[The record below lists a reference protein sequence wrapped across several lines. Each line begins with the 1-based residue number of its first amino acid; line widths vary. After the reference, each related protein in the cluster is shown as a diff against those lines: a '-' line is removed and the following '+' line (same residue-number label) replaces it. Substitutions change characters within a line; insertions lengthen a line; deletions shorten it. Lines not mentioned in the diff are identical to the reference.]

1 MEHEVVFDHR
11 NQTVIKI
18 TLPGFYG
25 NTLRF
30 RDGAI
35 GLGPATPLEYLD
47 RWALS
52 NELFEDESSVLGL
65 VQNAAG
71 PRIAVAQPLAVGQ
84 RPEREEISGF
94 MNSLGFARVRDTNLF
109 FDFNRDLL
117 VGDAHPGN
125 FLRNNDG
132 QIFAIDVLPV
142 KATGK
147 LLAHALGF

>member
-1 MEHEVVFDHR
+1 MEHEVIFDEA
-11 NQTVIKI
+11 NQHFIKI
-18 TLPGFYG
+18 TLPGMYG

-30 RDGAI
+30 RDGAV

-52 NELFEDESSVLGL
+52 NELFEDEASVLGL
-65 VQNAAG
+65 VQSNAG
-71 PRIAVAQPLAVGQ
+71 VRLAVSQPFVFGQ
-84 RPEREEISGF
+84 RPERDEINDF
-94 MNSLGFARVRDTNLF
+94 MMGLGFARVRDTNLF

-125 FLRNNDG
+125 FLRNDDG

-142 KATGK
+142 KATGS
-147 LLAHALGF
+147 LLSYALGF

>member
-1 MEHEVVFDHR
+1 MEHEVIFDHQR
-11 NQTVIKI
+11 QVVLKV
-18 TLPGFYG
+18 TLPGMHG

-30 RDGAI
+30 RGGTV

-52 NELFEDESSVLGL
+52 NELFEDEASVLGL
-65 VQNAAG
+65 VQNKAG
-71 PRIAVAQPLAVGQ
+71 VRLAVAQPLVVGQ

-94 MNSLGFARVRDTNLF
+94 MNKLGFARVRDTNLF

-125 FLRNNDG
+125 FLRNEDG

-142 KATGK
+142 KATGS
-147 LLAHALGF
+147 LLSYALGF

>member
-1 MEHEVVFDHR
+1 MEHEVIFDHQR
-11 NQTVIKI
+11 QVVLKV
-18 TLPGFYG
+18 TLPGMYG

-30 RDGAI
+30 RNGTV

-52 NELFEDESSVLGL
+52 NELFEDEASVLGL
-65 VQNAAG
+65 VQNKAG
-71 PRIAVAQPLAVGQ
+71 VRLAVAQPLVVGQ
-84 RPEREEISGF
+84 RPERDEISLF
-94 MNSLGFARVRDTNLF
+94 MSGLGFERVRDTNLF

-125 FLRNNDG
+125 FLRNEDG

-142 KATGK
+142 KATGS
-147 LLAHALGF
+147 LLSYALGF